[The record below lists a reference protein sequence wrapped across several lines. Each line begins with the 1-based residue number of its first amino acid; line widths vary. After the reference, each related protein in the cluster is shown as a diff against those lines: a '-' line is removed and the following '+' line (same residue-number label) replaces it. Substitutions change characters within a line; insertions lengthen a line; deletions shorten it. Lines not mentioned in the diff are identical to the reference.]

1 MTLPEAG
8 PERYSVATATS
19 LTAAGMMAMN
29 VLVYLFT
36 LAASRM
42 LGPEQFGGVS
52 AFLGVLMVAN
62 VGALALQ
69 ATAARR
75 IATSPPERR
84 DEVAHDVIVST
95 WHVALGLGV
104 LFTLATPLFMAT
116 LHTPLL
122 ASLMVGL
129 TVGPLTMIGGYVGV
143 LQGSEHWRWLAVTFI
158 AIGVGRAGL
167 GILGVVTTDSV
178 NGAMV
183 GVFLGA
189 LVPALIGW
197 WGCRHVPHKRVGTH
211 HGVLKEVWHN
221 GHSLLAFF
229 IVTNLDVLI
238 ARNQF
243 SHFDSGV
250 YAAGSILTKT
260 CLFLPQFVIIVAFP
274 KMAQDHAVNDQDR
287 AWLKPLAAVAALGA
301 CATAGCFVLRDLA
314 VTFVGGS
321 EYESLASYA
330 WLFTLEGTVF
340 AVLQMVVY
348 RQIARQSHVAI
359 WLWASAVVIGALGI
373 AVADENRALVG
384 LVIAVVAVA
393 ALPVLLAKPSGRAA
407 IPSVAPTPGG

>member
-1 MTLPEAG
+1 MTLSEAG

-29 VLVYLFT
+29 ILVYIFT
-36 LAASRM
+36 LAASHL
-42 LGPEQFGGVS
+42 LGPEHFGGVS
-52 AFLGVLMVAN
+52 AFLGILLVAN

-75 IATSPPERR
+75 IATSSPETR

-95 WHVALGLGV
+95 WHVGLGLAL
-104 LFTLATPLFMAT
+104 LFTLATPLFMVT
-116 LHTPLL
+116 LHTPLT
-122 ASLMVGL
+122 AALMVGL

-143 LQGSEHWRWLAVTFI
+143 LQGSERWRSLALTFI
-158 AIGVGRAGL
+158 ALGVGRAGF
-167 GILGVVTTDSV
+167 GILGIIVDRSVT
-178 NGAMV
+178 GAMV
-183 GVFLGA
+183 GVFLGS
-189 LVPALIGW
+189 LVPALVGW
-197 WGCRHVPHKRVGTH
+197 WGCRHVPHAAAGKH

-229 IVTNLDVLI
+229 VLTNLDVLV

-243 SHFDSGV
+243 AHIDAGV

-274 KMAQDHAVNDQDR
+274 KMAQDQAVNDQDR
-287 AWLKPLAAVAALGA
+287 AWLKPLYVVIALGG
-301 CATAGCFVLRDLA
+301 CAVVGSAVLRDLA

-321 EYESLASYA
+321 EYAALASYA

-348 RQIARQSHVAI
+348 RQIARQAHVAI
-359 WLWASAVVIGALGI
+359 YLWAAAIVLGVIG
-373 AVADENRALVG
+373 VVVVNTNTALVV
-384 LVIAVVAVA
+384 LVIVVALVA
-393 ALPVLLAKPSGRAA
+393 ALPVTLARASGRAA
-407 IPSVAPTPGG
+407 ARALEAS

>member
-1 MTLPEAG
+1 MTLPDAG

-19 LTAAGMMAMN
+19 LTAVGMMAMN

-36 LAASRM
+36 LAASHL

-52 AFLGVLMVAN
+52 AFLGILLVAN
-62 VGALALQ
+62 VGSLALQ

-75 IATSPPERR
+75 IATSSPTNR
-84 DEVAHDVIVST
+84 DAVAHDVIVST

-104 LFTLATPLFMAT
+104 LFTLAAPGFMIT
-116 LHTPLL
+116 LHTPFV
-122 ASLMVGL
+122 AALMVGL

-143 LQGSEHWRWLAVTFI
+143 LQGSQQWRWLAFTFI
-158 AIGVGRAGL
+158 SIGAGRAGFGIL
-167 GILGVVTTDSV
+167 GILIGDSV
-178 NGAMV
+178 TSAMV

-189 LVPALIGW
+189 LVPAVVGW
-197 WGCRHVPHKRVGTH
+197 WGCRHVPHAAVGTH
-211 HGVLKEVWHN
+211 HGVLMEVWHN
-221 GHSLLAFF
+221 GHSFLAFF
-229 IVTNLDVLI
+229 VLTNLDVLI

-243 SHFDSGV
+243 DHVTAGI

-274 KMAQDHAVNDQDR
+274 KMAQDQAQNDQDR
-287 AWLKPLAAVAALGA
+287 AWLKPLFVVMGLGA
-301 CATAGCFVLRDLA
+301 CAVIGCAALPELA
-314 VTFVGGS
+314 VMFVGGA
-321 EYESLASYA
+321 EYQSLESYA

-348 RQIARQSHVAI
+348 RQIARQAHVAVY
-359 WLWASAVVIGALGI
+359 LWAAASVVAVLGVL
-373 AVADENRALVG
+373 VADSNRALVG

-393 ALPVLLAKPSGRAA
+393 ALPVTLAKASGRAA
-407 IPSVAPTPGG
+407 AVPEPS

>member
-29 VLVYLFT
+29 VLVYVFT
-36 LAASRM
+36 LAASRL
-42 LGPEQFGGVS
+42 LGPQHFGAVS
-52 AFLGVLMVAN
+52 AFLGVLLVAN

-75 IATSPPERR
+75 IATTPEHRR

-104 LFTLATPLFMAT
+104 LFTAATPVFMAT
-116 LHTPLL
+116 LHAPLL

-129 TVGPLTMIGGYVGV
+129 TVGPLTMIGGYLGV
-143 LQGSEHWRWLAVTFI
+143 LQGSQQWRWLAFTFV
-158 AIGVGRAGL
+158 AVGLGRAGF
-167 GILGVVTTDSV
+167 GVLGVLVKDSV

-189 LVPALIGW
+189 LVPAVIGY
-197 WGCRHVPHKRVGTH
+197 WGCRHVPHAAIGRH

-229 IVTNLDVLI
+229 VLTNLDVLI

-243 SHFDSGV
+243 SHLDSGV

-274 KMAQDHAVNDQDR
+274 KMAQDQSANDQDR
-287 AWLKPLAAVAALGA
+287 AWLKPLGAVLALGA
-301 CATAGCFVLRDLA
+301 CAVVGCAVLRDLA

-321 EYESLASYA
+321 EYEALASYA
-330 WLFTLEGTVF
+330 WLYTLEGTVF
-340 AVLQMVVY
+340 AALQMVVY
-348 RQIARQSHVAI
+348 RQIARQAHVAAY
-359 WLWASAVVIGALGI
+359 LWAAAVAVGVLGVTMAEGNKALVASVIG
-373 AVADENRALVG
+373 V
-384 LVIAVVAVA
+384 VVATVV
-393 ALPVLLAKPSGRAA
+393 PVTMAKASGRAA
-407 IPSVAPTPGG
+407 ISSS